1 MLIFMTKQEK
11 KKNKDSAPTMD
22 ELMAYLQNQSCPVHK
37 RDIARA
43 FGVKGANKVALKN
56 MFKSLRRQGKI
67 NVGRGGRKI
76 SLAGR
81 LPNRIVVEITGLDSM
96 GDLMARPLEWDES
109 KPMPQIIITKD
120 KLSPPAG
127 IGDVV
132 QAEMKSVGNK
142 MYEGVV
148 LRRMTA
154 GQNHMVGIYEN
165 GIVKSVDRRLK
176 QEFEVKNVPP
186 SVKLKNKDVV
196 IVDIP
201 MIRSRDP
208 QAVFVKKVGSATEAF
223 APTLISIYQ
232 HSLPV
237 AFTEASEK
245 QAQKVKVPSLDKHRQ
260 DFRNIPFVTI
270 DGADARDFDDA
281 VWAEETDTG
290 FHAMIGIA
298 DVAWYVR
305 SGDALDMDARLRGNS
320 TYFPDRVLPMLP
332 FELSN
337 GVCSLNPN
345 EARASM
351 VCEVWLDKTGKK
363 IKHAFHRALIKS
375 VRRLTYDEV
384 QPALDG
390 RAVIAGLENEISAL
404 HNLYLALAKRRQ
416 TRGVL
421 DLDVPERQVC
431 LDKQGKVLS
440 IKKRESLDSMKL
452 IEELMILANVSAAE
466 TLEESDVPT
475 MYRVHDRPSSEK
487 LERLNLFLKS
497 QGKKQVSQDAKPKDF
512 NAILISVKNTP
523 KAYAIN
529 EFVLRSQSQAVY
541 SPENIGHFGLALS
554 RYAHFTSPIRRY
566 ADVLVHRALITALK
580 LGSDGLGPDEKK
592 SFEDIA
598 QHISWT
604 ERQSAA
610 AEMDAAD
617 RYVAGFLSGRE
628 GELFTGRISSIT
640 SFGMFVSLDEYGADG
655 FIPFRVMT
663 DDFYEFDE
671 DAVCLQGRN
680 SGKRYDVGDLVKVIL
695 LECEP
700 ETGSLLFKIAPKKI
714 ISSYGKRHK

>member
-1 MLIFMTKQEK
+1 MTIQ
-11 KKNKDSAPTMD
+11 KNKENKNAVPTMD
-22 ELMAYLQNQSCPVHK
+22 ELMSYLQSQSTPVHK

-43 FGVKGANKVALKN
+43 FGIKGANKVALKK
-56 MFKSLRRQGKI
+56 MFKTLRREGKI
-67 NVGRGGRKI
+67 SVGRGGRKI
-76 SLAGR
+76 GLADA
-81 LPNRIVVEITGLDSM
+81 LPNRLVVEITGLDSM
-96 GDLMARPLEWDES
+96 GDLMARPLEWNTAQ
-109 KPMPQIIITKD
+109 PMPQIVITKD
-120 KLSPPAG
+120 RLSPPAG

-132 QAEMKSVGNK
+132 QAEIKPVGNK
-142 MYEGVV
+142 MYEGVA

-165 GIVKSVDRRLK
+165 GVVVSVDRRLK
-176 QEFEVKNVPP
+176 QEFEVKNVP
-186 SVKLKNKDVV
+186 SSIKLKNKDII

-201 MIRSRDP
+201 MVRSRDP
-208 QAVFVKKVGSATEAF
+208 QATFVKKVGSATEAF

-237 AFTEASEK
+237 AFTEAAEK
-245 QAQKVKVPSLDKHRQ
+245 QASKVKVPMLDKYRE

-281 VWAEETDTG
+281 VWAEETDSG

-351 VCEVWLDKTGKK
+351 VCEVWLDKSGKK
-363 IKHAFHRALIKS
+363 LKHVFHRALIKS

-384 QPALDG
+384 QMALDG
-390 RAVIAGLENEISAL
+390 KTSIVGLEKEMEAL
-404 HNLYLALAKRRQ
+404 HHLYLALAKSRER
-416 TRGVL
+416 RGVL
-421 DLDVPERQVC
+421 DLDVPERQV
-431 LDKQGKVLS
+431 LLNKQGKVVG
-440 IKKRESLDSMKL
+440 IKRRESLASMKL

-466 TLEESDVPT
+466 TLEESNVPT
-475 MYRVHDRPSSEK
+475 MYRVHDRPSDEK

-497 QGKKQVSQDAKPKDF
+497 QGKKQVGKDANPKDF
-512 NAILISVKNTP
+512 NAILQAVKDTP
-523 KAYAIN
+523 RAYAIN
-529 EFVLRSQSQAVY
+529 EFVLRSQSQAIY
-541 SPENIGHFGLALS
+541 SPENIEHFGLALTH
-554 RYAHFTSPIRRY
+554 YAHFTSPIRRY

-580 LGSDGLGPDEKK
+580 LGEGGLGADEKK
-592 SFEDIA
+592 AFADIA
-598 QHISWT
+598 CHISWT
-604 ERQSAA
+604 ERQSAS
-610 AEMDAAD
+610 AEMDAQD
-617 RYVAGFLSGRE
+617 RYIASFLSGRE

-640 SFGMFVSLDEYGADG
+640 SFGMFVSLDKYGADG

-671 DAVCLQGRN
+671 DAARLIGRN
-680 SGKRYDVGDLVKVIL
+680 SGKEYNIGDIIKVVL

-700 ETGSLLFKIAPKKI
+700 ETGSLLFKVAPKKMI
-714 ISSYGKRHK
+714 LQMKKHKRHK

>member
-1 MLIFMTKQEK
+1 MTIQ
-11 KKNKDSAPTMD
+11 KKNKNIVPTMD
-22 ELMAYLQNQSCPVHK
+22 ELLAYLQAQSVPVHK

-43 FGVKGANKVALKN
+43 FKIKGANKVVLKN
-56 MFKSLRRQGKI
+56 MFKTLRHEGKI
-67 NVGRGGRKI
+67 HIGRGGRKI
-76 SLAGR
+76 GLADA
-81 LPNRIVVEITGLDSM
+81 LPNRLIVEITGLDSM
-96 GDLMARPLEWDES
+96 GDLIARPLEWNEVS
-109 KPMPQIIITKD
+109 PVPQIIITKD

-127 IGDVV
+127 IGDVI
-132 QAEMKSVGNK
+132 QAEIKPIGNK
-142 MYEGVV
+142 MYEGVA

-165 GIVKSVDRRLK
+165 GCVASVDRRLR
-176 QEFEVKNVPP
+176 QEFEVTQVPA
-186 SVKLKNKDVV
+186 SVKLKNKDIV
-196 IVDIP
+196 IIDIP
-201 MIRSRDP
+201 MVRSRDP
-208 QAVFVKKVGSATEAF
+208 KATFVKKVGSLTEAF

-237 AFTEASEK
+237 AFTEAAEK

-270 DGADARDFDDA
+270 DGVDAKDFDDA

-332 FELSN
+332 FELST

-345 EARASM
+345 AVRASM
-351 VCEVWLDKTGKK
+351 VCEVWLDKAGQK
-363 IKHAFHRALIKS
+363 IKHTFHRALIKS
-375 VRRLTYDEV
+375 IRRLTYDEV

-390 RAVIAGLENEISAL
+390 KIVINGLEKEISAL

-416 TRGVL
+416 KRGVL
-421 DLDVPERQVC
+421 DLDVPERLVY

-466 TLEESDVPT
+466 TLEEAGVPT
-475 MYRVHDRPSSEK
+475 MYRVHDRPSAEK

-497 QGKKQVSQDAKPKDF
+497 QGKKQVGHDAKPKDF
-512 NAILISVKNTP
+512 NAILCAVKDTP
-523 KAYAIN
+523 KAYAVN

-541 SPENIGHFGLALS
+541 SPENIGHFGLALA

-580 LGSDGLGPDEKK
+580 LGEGGLGSEESKTF
-592 SFEDIA
+592 SDIA

-610 AEMDAAD
+610 AEMDAVD

-628 GELFTGRISSIT
+628 GELFEGRISSIT
-640 SFGMFVSLDEYGADG
+640 NFGMFVCLDEYGADG

-671 DAVCLQGRN
+671 NAVRLQGRN
-680 SGKRYDVGDLVKVIL
+680 SGKKYDVGDLVKIIL

-700 ETGSLLFKIAPKKI
+700 ETGSLMFKIAPKKI
-714 ISSYGKRHK
+714 MVQSKKRHK